1 MKAESGREAIPESQV
16 PLARSRSFKVASRE
30 VRRDGLCGSEQPSI
44 LTPEQDARAV
54 RALAVFKAKRD
65 AFLAGVSL
73 EQLDADVW
81 VVDVDPVHAEVA

>member
-1 MKAESGREAIPESQV
+1 MNAASGRDTPGASMPA
-16 PLARSRSFKVASRE
+16 ARSNSLPVASCGRMQSE
-30 VRRDGLCGSEQPSI
+30 GQCDGERART

-54 RALAVFKAKRD
+54 RALAVFKAKRG